1 MKWSYILFLPA
12 LVNIGWALATLLLK
26 RRPLRSQLVLSVMLL
41 VLGFAMTVLGIFFRG
56 RAGSLFIY
64 FYLFE
69 LTAIFCIPLYYVGVC
84 SLTEPRGATLPERRV
99 MSIPLLYSVVLTAGS
114 FLLGPRKFEQ
124 LCLAMRDGEVAYL
137 PGESAYNFMI
147 SWAYF
152 IFPTLLIVLGVVM
165 LFLAARREKNFR
177 MRYNNFYANTL
188 GEQPLQNHSLSVVA
202 WCYLPICVAS
212 VFLIFFRPHFY
223 KYWLIVCAVATSVV
237 QWLLGHYVYNLKHD
251 ARYLGE
257 MIRAEM
263 KQEES

>member
-124 LCLAMRDGEVAYL
+124 LCLAMRDGAVAYL
-137 PGESAYNFMI
+137 PGESSVRKFLVGGVNPSEAKSFLHDFYVWQRRPFG
-147 SWAYF
+147 
-152 IFPTLLIVLGVVM
+152 LLATIHHNPAL
-165 LFLAARREKNFR
+165 LFCG
-177 MRYNNFYANTL
+177 M
-188 GEQPLQNHSLSVVA
+188 
-202 WCYLPICVAS
+202 
-212 VFLIFFRPHFY
+212 VFNKPF
-223 KYWLIVCAVATSVV
+223 A
-237 QWLLGHYVYNLKHD
+237 
-251 ARYLGE
+251 
-257 MIRAEM
+257 
-263 KQEES
+263 